1 MSDVFAYHFHPPLHL
16 GATNVCDLLPTWIRM
31 RYMFCRQGGEWDL
44 EIYDDDWSAW
54 VLLNEEDAITG
65 VRPRI
70 RTVMRG
76 DLVVLER

>member
-1 MSDVFAYHFHPPLHL
+1 
-16 GATNVCDLLPTWIRM
+16 
-31 RYMFCRQGGEWDL
+31 MFCRQGGEWDL

-76 DLVVLER
+76 DLVALER